1 MGLRQRGVGAN
12 RMGVVKDGREDG
24 RGERNRDRLIERYA
38 KTSLKPVKQREMGV
52 SSTGMKTVSLLLT
65 YTGDPELPR
74 VS

>member
-1 MGLRQRGVGAN
+1 MGLRQRGVGAK
-12 RMGVVKDGREDG
+12 RMGVEDG
-24 RGERNRDRLIERYA
+24 WGEINRDRLTERYA

>member
-1 MGLRQRGVGAN
+1 M
-12 RMGVVKDGREDG
+12 D
-24 RGERNRDRLIERYA
+24 GERETDRLIERYA